1 MRSAWV
7 IAKREIVSFFVSPLA
22 YVVLAVWVFAMGF
35 QFWLLCQFAASQPI
49 GSGGSDDSPLKHFFG
64 GTTLFWLAVIVF
76 VPLLTMRLL
85 AEESRQGTIEPLL
98 TAPVS
103 EVAIVLG
110 KFAAAMT
117 FWTAMFLPTLMYVW
131 LTSRFGDV
139 DLGAIGATYF
149 GLLMLGL
156 AWMSTGL
163 LMSALARNQIVAAM
177 LTFVAVGGHFMLG
190 LGQFVFP
197 EDGTREVFEYISVW
211 GHLDAYASGVVDTRY
226 VAFDLSVAVLALFLA
241 VRALESRR
249 YEG

>member
-1 MRSAWV
+1 MRATWV

-22 YVVLAVWVFAMGF
+22 YVVLTTWVLATGF

-49 GSGGSDDSPLKHFFG
+49 GSGGSEDSPLKHFFG

-85 AEESRQGTIEPLL
+85 AEESRTGTIEALL

-103 EVAIVLG
+103 EVSVVLG
-110 KFAAAMT
+110 KFAAAMV
-117 FWTAMFLPTLMYVW
+117 FWIAMFVPTLMYVW

-139 DLGAIGATYF
+139 DLGAIGATYL
-149 GLLMLGL
+149 GVGMLGL
-156 AWMSTGL
+156 SWMSLGL
-163 LMSALARNQIVAAM
+163 LMSAIARTQIAAAM

-190 LGQFVFP
+190 LGAFVFT
-197 EDGTREVFEYISVW
+197 EEGTREVFEYFSVW
-211 GHLDAYASGVVDTRY
+211 GHLDAFATGVIDSRFI
-226 VAFDLSVAVLALFLA
+226 AFDLSLTFLALFLA
-241 VRALESRR
+241 VRVLEGRR